1 MFYSANKFPR
11 VLVVTTARTT
21 RGGIASVVRAME
33 QDELWKKFSCRWIET
48 QIDRNMLLKLVYL
61 LRSYLQF
68 VYFLP
73 FYDLVHFHTVPGNS
87 TLIHLPLLQWA
98 RLFGKKTIVHLHIG
112 DQFRAYAD
120 NKPFRA
126 LLNRADLLLAISEMA
141 KELLVSTYKMK
152 VPVEVLYNAC
162 PEVKHMNLN
171 LSKKFNVSDKYL
183 STEEKLSDQH
193 SSPEE
198 KLSDQHSSPKEKL
211 SNQHSCPE
219 VKLSNQH
226 FSPEEKLS
234 DQHSTPEVKLSDQ
247 NSSKGFEK
255 ILLVAGIIDRNKAY
269 DVILKAF
276 AQVAGN
282 FPDWKLVFA
291 GSGEVEEA
299 QRIAGEFGIS
309 HQVSF
314 PGWVSG
320 ELKAELFGGSSVYCL
335 ASYKEGFPVAVLEA
349 WAWQLPVIC
358 TPAGGLAD
366 VVVDGENALVVE
378 PGNSTQL
385 AAAMSKLMADPAMR
399 QRIAQRSHQLVND
412 RFAAPRIYRQLEE
425 IYVNLKN

>member
-1 MFYSANKFPR
+1 MFYSAKKFPR
-11 VLVVTTARTT
+11 VLVVTTARAT

-98 RLFGKKTIVHLHIG
+98 RLFRKKTIVHLHIG

-162 PEVKHMNLN
+162 PEVK
-171 LSKKFNVSDKYL
+171 
-183 STEEKLSDQH
+183 LSDQH

-198 KLSDQHSSPKEKL
+198 KLSYQHSS
-211 SNQHSCPE
+211 
-219 VKLSNQH
+219 
-226 FSPEEKLS
+226 
-234 DQHSTPEVKLSDQ
+234 
-247 NSSKGFEK
+247 KGSEK

-269 DVILKAF
+269 DIILKAF

-320 ELKAELFGGSSVYCL
+320 ELKAELFGGCSVYCL

-399 QRIAQRSHQLVND
+399 QRIAQRSHQLVNE